1 MRKTLIRLSGALLVA
16 AALQCAPAYAAT
28 HVYVR
33 IAPPVAVV
41 ETPSPSVH
49 PGWVWR
55 PGYHRWVRHRYEWV
69 RGAWIAPP
77 RGRRTW
83 NGWPLGARA
92 PRILLGRRALGPL
105 TVFFLPMGQRVLIG
119 RTSPAATRLHDI

>member
-16 AALQCAPAYAAT
+16 AALQCEPAYAAT

-55 PGYHRWVRHRYEWV
+55 PGYHRWVRSRYEWV
-69 RGAWIAPP
+69 HGAWIAPP
-77 RGRRTW
+77 HGRRTW
-83 NGWPLGARA
+83 VAGHWAHERRGYFWVGGHWAR
-92 PRILLGRRALGPL
+92 
-105 TVFFLPMGQRVLIG
+105 
-119 RTSPAATRLHDI
+119 